1 MRRKLYETV
10 KSSSRITCA
19 RWYRRTPRAAT
30 LFLPNTI
37 YSCPTKNSD
46 GIVGTRAATA
56 TPCSLFLPN
65 TIYSCP
71 TKTPEVAL
79 HLYALSTDVT
89 EPEPEPEPDLI
100 VPVVRSALGVRH
112 STFIGLYFLR
122 PLHAHCFR
130 PVSFFDG
137 TLTFAQLFP
146 RFERKVL
153 HTSE

>member
-1 MRRKLYETV
+1 MTESSERVRRRRCVRNPLLAL
-10 KSSSRITCA
+10 SSEHD
-19 RWYRRTPRAAT
+19 
-30 LFLPNTI
+30 LFL
-37 YSCPTKNSD
+37 SD
-46 GIVGTRAATA
+46 KKYPGGSAPFIR
-56 TPCSLFLPN
+56 
-65 TIYSCP
+65 
-71 TKTPEVAL
+71 
-79 HLYALSTDVT
+79 STDVT